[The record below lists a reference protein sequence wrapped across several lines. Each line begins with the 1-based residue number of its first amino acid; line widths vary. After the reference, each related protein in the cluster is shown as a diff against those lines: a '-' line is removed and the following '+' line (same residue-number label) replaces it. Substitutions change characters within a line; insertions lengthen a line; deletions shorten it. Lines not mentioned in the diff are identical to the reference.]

1 MENYVGTLRRHV
13 WLIAFVVVAMTVA
26 AYVITSAQ
34 PAKYQATSELLVNQA
49 PAAALPDVAGSRAT
63 DALTLQRQVS
73 TQLQVAHIAVI
84 ATAALR
90 DAHVRGITATQL
102 LNQVSLASKPDAD
115 LVTVTVTASSPDLA
129 QRLSSSYAK
138 AFSNYDQS
146 RLSTT
151 LTQQRKVLD
160 GSIASELRT
169 DPATADAVRHHRP
182 PPPQS
187 PYPQLVAGRNDVIAA
202 SAEVPAS
209 STVVSNA
216 ATAIQTAPK
225 PTRNAALAFALA
237 LLLGGG
243 LAFVIDALGRRAH
256 TTLEVGE
263 HLCLP
268 LLARVPAP
276 RRLPGRPRWAARN
289 ATAGLTMLADPGS
302 PHAEA
307 IKMLQANLEL
317 ARLNHASTVVLCTSA
332 VSREGKST
340 TIVNLAV
347 SLAQAGREVVL
358 IDADLRRPVLAEMFG
373 VPATP
378 GLAELALGEP
388 ASLTDVSL
396 DSLPV
401 SPIVRGRL
409 RLLPAGSA
417 VEQPDRLLSSHAL
430 AELFERLRAAADFVL
445 VDSPPMTEVYDSLIV
460 SRHVDALIAV
470 ARVGHV
476 KLPAL
481 AEFAR
486 LLSTTS
492 VLSLGYVATGMRKED
507 VNRYESSRT
516 PAPSGQGDEPTGERT
531 GVSQ

>member
-1 MENYVGTLRRHV
+1 MENYIGTLRRHV

-26 AYVITSAQ
+26 AYVITSTE
-34 PAKYQATSELLVNQA
+34 PAKYEATSQLVVNQA
-49 PAAALPDVAGSRAT
+49 PAVALPAVAGSRAT
-63 DALTLQRQVS
+63 DALTLQRQLD
-73 TQLQVAHIAVI
+73 TQLDLAHIPAV
-84 ATAALR
+84 AAQALR
-90 DAHVRGITATQL
+90 DAKVKRITPTQL
-102 LNQVSLASKPDAD
+102 LNQVTLASKPNAD
-115 LVTVTVTASSPDLA
+115 LVTVTVTASAPDVA
-129 QRLSSSYAK
+129 QRLSASYAN
-138 AFSNYDQS
+138 AFSNYDQK
-146 RLSTT
+146 RLNSA
-151 LTQQRKVLD
+151 LAQQAKALD
-160 GSIASELRT
+160 GFIANELKKREV
-169 DPATADAVRHHRP
+169 ANAVRDHRP

-187 PYPQLVAGRNDVIAA
+187 PYSQLVSARNEVTQAT
-202 SAEVPAS
+202 AEVSAS
-209 STVVSNA
+209 SAVVSSA
-216 ATAIQTAPK
+216 GSAVQTAPRPK
-225 PTRNAALAFALA
+225 RNAALAFALA

-243 LAFVIDALGRRAH
+243 LAFWMDALGRRAH

-263 HLCLP
+263 ELGLP

-276 RRLPGRPRWAARN
+276 RRRPGRPWWSARS
-289 ATAGLTMLADPGS
+289 ARAGLTMLTDPGS

-317 ARLNHASTVVLCTSA
+317 ARLNHASTAVLCTSA

-340 TIVNLAV
+340 TIVDLAV

-358 IDADLRRPVLAEMFG
+358 VDADLRRPVLAQVFG

-388 ASLTDVSL
+388 ASLTELSL
-396 DSLPV
+396 DSV
-401 SPIVRGRL
+401 TASPIVRGRL

-445 VDSPPMTEVYDSLIV
+445 VDSPPMTEVYDALIV

-492 VLSLGYVATGMRKED
+492 VLPLGYVATGMKKED

-516 PAPSGQGDEPTGERT
+516 PMSSGQGEEAVGERT